1 MAKAKNWKS
10 TERALAKRLGGE
22 RVPVSGRT
30 RGSSPD
36 ISHSHYG
43 IEVKERKT
51 LPAWLHSAMDQAVK
65 SAATYFRKSGN
76 NQLPIV
82 ILHETGKHHSN
93 DFVIIRFQDLE
104 ELLAL
109 EVVEE

>member
-1 MAKAKNWKS
+1 MAHRNWKS

-36 ISHSHYG
+36 IAHADWG

-51 LPAWLHSAMDQAVK
+51 LPAWLNDAMDQAVK
-65 SAATYFRKSGN
+65 SSTTYFRKHGV
-76 NQLPIV
+76 NQLPVV
-82 ILHETGKHHSN
+82 ILHQKGRNHSN
-93 DFVIIRFQDLE
+93 DYVVIRFGDLE
-104 ELLAL
+104 DVL
-109 EVVEE
+109 EQEES